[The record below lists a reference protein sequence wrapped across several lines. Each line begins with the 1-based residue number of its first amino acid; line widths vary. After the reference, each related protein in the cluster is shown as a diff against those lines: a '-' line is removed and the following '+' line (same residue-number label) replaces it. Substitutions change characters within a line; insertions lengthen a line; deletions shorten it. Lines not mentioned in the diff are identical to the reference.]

1 MAWDASATR
10 RRQNSSASKSLTH
23 RPTPSISSPLTA
35 SLTTS
40 SNPHLT
46 DPLLQ
51 PFLSPTFDPAAY
63 LNAQLPP
70 LKPRTSST
78 STNPGSGS
86 STPSNNEA
94 TLADLSGSTQTLL
107 SQLSAHTSR
116 LTTTLTELTDAILRG
131 GARLAYEVEVL
142 HGETQGLQEALR
154 ETLKDDIEVF
164 VPAGI
169 EKELERLPVV
179 ARARSSTITV
189 AAESQGTVAN
199 GNAKHTDAVNGETTK
214 SEEVDE
220 PEYIKEL
227 KKLTTVREKL
237 DSVIKTFDSALN
249 WTFPP
254 SEVSVSS
261 SLISV
266 SAPEPG
272 SEAASVE
279 EKGQAVSKKLRAE
292 VMDMLTG
299 GTNGADGIVK
309 ARHRIAELRGLCDV
323 WKGTAEEK
331 ARLRF
336 VDGLQKM
343 IDDKEREI
351 ERRGSLDN
359 KREQMQA
366 QPQTQQQATS
376 NLGGY
381 GFINHLQKMRGGI

>member
-1 MAWDASATR
+1 MAWDSLTTR
-10 RRQNSSASKSLTH
+10 RSENSYPSKLVTH
-23 RPTPSISSPLTA
+23 RQSPSISSPLTA

-40 SNPHLT
+40 FNPHLT

-78 STNPGSGS
+78 STNPGTRS

-94 TLADLSGSTQTLL
+94 TLEDLSASTQTLL

-116 LTTTLTELTDAILRG
+116 LTATLTELTDAILRG

-169 EKELERLPVV
+169 EKELERPPAT

-189 AAESQGTVAN
+189 ATESLGTVAN
-199 GNAKHTDAVNGETTK
+199 GQAKHTDAINGEAK
-214 SEEVDE
+214 KNEEVDE

-227 KKLTTVREKL
+227 KKLTAVRAKL
-237 DSVIKTFDSALN
+237 DNVIKTFDSALN

-261 SLISV
+261 SLISI
-266 SAPEPG
+266 SAPELG

-279 EKGQAVSKKLRAE
+279 EKGQAVSKKLRSE
-292 VMDMLTG
+292 ITDMLS
-299 GTNGADGIVK
+299 GTNGEEGTVR
-309 ARHRIAELRGLCDV
+309 ARARISELRGLCEV

-336 VDGLQKM
+336 VDGLQQM
-343 IDDKEREI
+343 VDDKERER
-351 ERRGSLDN
+351 ERMGSMDN
-359 KREQMQA
+359 KREQTQV
-366 QPQTQQQATS
+366 QPQTPQQTAS

>member
-1 MAWDASATR
+1 MAWDSTTTR
-10 RRQNSSASKSLTH
+10 RRQNSTAS
-23 RPTPSISSPLTA
+23 RPTTLIQRTSYSTPTTTA
-35 SLTTS
+35 TLPTT

-51 PFLSPTFDPAAY
+51 PFLSATFDPAAY

-78 STNPGSGS
+78 TTNPSSRS
-86 STPSNNEA
+86 STPSGHEA
-94 TLADLSGSTQTLL
+94 TLADLSASTQTLL

-131 GARLAYEVEVL
+131 GARLTYEVEVL
-142 HGETQGLQEALR
+142 HGESQALQDALTESLR
-154 ETLKDDIEVF
+154 DEIAVF
-164 VPAGI
+164 VPGGVDKHL
-169 EKELERLPVV
+169 EKQIPISRT
-179 ARARSSTITV
+179 RSSTITV
-189 AAESQGTVAN
+189 PAESQGIN
-199 GNAKHTDAVNGETTK
+199 GDAEHKEQTNSDKAQQVEQP
-214 SEEVDE
+214 D
-220 PEYIKEL
+220 YITQL
-227 KKLTTVREKL
+227 KTLTAVREKL
-237 DSVIKTFDSALN
+237 DTVIKTFDSALN

-272 SEAASVE
+272 SAAASVE
-279 EKGQAVSKKLRAE
+279 ETGQAVSKALRAE
-292 VMDMLTG
+292 ILEMLTG
-299 GTNGADGIVK
+299 GTQGSEGIVK
-309 ARHRIAELRGLCDV
+309 ARQRVEELRGLCEV

-336 VDGLQKM
+336 VEGLQRLV
-343 IDDKEREI
+343 DDREREV
-351 ERRGSLDN
+351 ERRGGGEV
-359 KREQMQA
+359 KREPQVVA
-366 QPQTQQQATS
+366 QSQGQQPAG

>member
-10 RRQNSSASKSLTH
+10 RRQNSSASKPLTH
-23 RPTPSISSPLTA
+23 RPSQSISSPLTA
-35 SLTTS
+35 SLITS

-46 DPLLQ
+46 DSLLQ

-78 STNPGSGS
+78 STNPGSRS

-94 TLADLSGSTQTLL
+94 TLADLSASTQTLL

-116 LTTTLTELTDAILRG
+116 LTTTLIELTDAILRG

-164 VPAGI
+164 VPGGL
-169 EKELERLPVV
+169 EKELERPTV
-179 ARARSSTITV
+179 AVRARSSTITV
-189 AAESQGTVAN
+189 AAESQGTVTN
-199 GNAKHTDAVNGETTK
+199 GDAKHTGGVNGEAK
-214 SEEVDE
+214 KEEVHE

-227 KKLTTVREKL
+227 KKLTAVREKL
-237 DSVIKTFDSALN
+237 DTVIKTFDSALN

-279 EKGQAVSKKLRAE
+279 EKGQAVSKKLRSE

-299 GTNGADGIVK
+299 GTNGTDGIGK
-309 ARHRIAELRGLCDV
+309 ARARIAELRELCGV

-351 ERRGSLDN
+351 ERRGSMDN
-359 KREQMQA
+359 KREHIQA
-366 QPQTQQQATS
+366 QPQTQQQPTS

>member
-1 MAWDASATR
+1 M
-10 RRQNSSASKSLTH
+10 
-23 RPTPSISSPLTA
+23 
-35 SLTTS
+35 
-40 SNPHLT
+40 
-46 DPLLQ
+46 
-51 PFLSPTFDPAAY
+51 
-63 LNAQLPP
+63 
-70 LKPRTSST
+70 
-78 STNPGSGS
+78 
-86 STPSNNEA
+86 
-94 TLADLSGSTQTLL
+94 
-107 SQLSAHTSR
+107 
-116 LTTTLTELTDAILRG
+116 
-131 GARLAYEVEVL
+131 EVL

-164 VPAGI
+164 VPGGI
-169 EKELERLPVV
+169 EKELERPPAT

-189 AAESQGTVAN
+189 AAESKGTVTN
-199 GNAKHTDAVNGETTK
+199 GDAKHTDSVNGEPK
-214 SEEVDE
+214 KEEVDE
-220 PEYIKEL
+220 PEYIEKL
-227 KKLTTVREKL
+227 KKLTAVREKL
-237 DSVIKTFDSALN
+237 DTVIKTFDSALN

-292 VMDMLTG
+292 VMDILTG
-299 GTNGADGIVK
+299 GTNGTDGITK
-309 ARHRIAELRGLCDV
+309 ARQRIAELRGLCDV

-343 IDDKEREI
+343 IDDKERKI
-351 ERRGSLDN
+351 EGRGSMDN
-359 KREQMQA
+359 KREHMQA

>member
-1 MAWDASATR
+1 MAWDASVTR
-10 RRQNSSASKSLTH
+10 RRQNSSTSKPLAH
-23 RPTPSISSPLTA
+23 RPSQSISSPLTS

-40 SNPHLT
+40 PNPHLT

-51 PFLSPTFDPAAY
+51 PFSSPTFDPAAY

-78 STNPGSGS
+78 STNPGSRS
-86 STPSNNEA
+86 STPSNKEA
-94 TLADLSGSTQTLL
+94 TLADLSASTQTLL

-164 VPAGI
+164 VHGGI
-169 EKELERLPVV
+169 EKELERPPVTV
-179 ARARSSTITV
+179 RARSNTIAV
-189 AAESQGTVAN
+189 ASDSQGTITN
-199 GNAKHTDAVNGETTK
+199 GDAKHTDGVNGEAK
-214 SEEVDE
+214 KDEVEE

-227 KKLTTVREKL
+227 KKLTAVREKL
-237 DSVIKTFDSALN
+237 DTVIKTFDSALS

-266 SAPEPG
+266 AAPEPG

-279 EKGQAVSKKLRAE
+279 EKGQAVSKKLRSE

-299 GTNGADGIVK
+299 GNNGTDGIAK
-309 ARHRIAELRGLCDV
+309 ARARIAELRGLCDV

-331 ARLRF
+331 SRLRF
-336 VDGLQKM
+336 IDGLQKM

-351 ERRGSLDN
+351 ERRGSMDN
-359 KREQMQA
+359 KTEQMQA
-366 QPQTQQQATS
+366 QPQPQQQSTS